1 MGGLGA
7 RWRARNEDVVGAE
20 TRRRRGK
27 HGCFTADGEENR
39 RTSRRV
45 GPDDGGHLRPRG
57 GKRDSMALHP
67 GARRGRSHV
76 VIRVPGDQGESLGAR
91 ALRRAEHEREH
102 GDQREYRS
110 RRVDSR

>member
-1 MGGLGA
+1 
-7 RWRARNEDVVGAE
+7 
-20 TRRRRGK
+20 
-27 HGCFTADGEENR
+27 
-39 RTSRRV
+39 
-45 GPDDGGHLRPRG
+45 
-57 GKRDSMALHP
+57 
-67 GARRGRSHV
+67 